1 MVEKLR
7 RIRNQRPFVPYTIL
21 LADGRQ
27 VHIRDQFHVAFGGTL
42 VSIYDEPS
50 DDFIYVYDP
59 DISDIKVDGLVV
71 GDKSK

>member
-7 RIRNQRPFVPYTIL
+7 KIRNQQPFVPYMIL
-21 LADGRQ
+21 LTNGRQ
-27 VHIRDQFHVAFGGTL
+27 VYIRSQFHVAFGGTL

-59 DISDIKVDGLVV
+59 DIKDIKVMN
-71 GDKSK
+71 